1 MKRLKRISKILFL
14 GLALTLVV
22 IIGLF
27 GYSDIPLDHLKA
39 KYTSAASKFIEIEG
53 MNVHYTDEGPKQDS
67 IPIVLIHGTGS
78 SLHTFND
85 WSKTLIKTRRVIRM
99 DLPGY
104 GLTGPFPSR
113 DYSMDSYVAFIEEFL
128 NELNIHTCVLGG
140 NSLGGGISWR
150 YTLKH
155 PNKIEKLILIDA
167 SGYPTESVSRPLAF
181 QLAEIPILKNAFTYI
196 TPRSVATSSIENVYA
211 DKSKVTEELVDRYF
225 ELTLRE
231 GNRQAFVD
239 RLAVEHQSDAYKQI
253 PSIRQP
259 TLIIWGDQDQ
269 LIPVEMAHNFH
280 RDLTKSTLIVL
291 KNVGHVPMEEAPKTS
306 LEALLSFL
314 NKPFII

>member
-53 MNVHYTDEGPKQDS
+53 MNVHYTDEGPQQDS
-67 IPIVLIHGTGS
+67 IPIILIHGTGS
-78 SLHTFND
+78 SLHTFDD
-85 WSKTLIKTRRVIRM
+85 WTKTLIKTRRVIRM

-104 GLTGPFPSR
+104 GLTGPFPDR
-113 DYSMDSYVAFIEEFL
+113 DYSMDNYVAFIDAL
-128 NELNIHTCVLGG
+128 LTELNINTCVLGG

-150 YTLKH
+150 YTLAHSK
-155 PNKIEKLILIDA
+155 KVYQLVLIDA
-167 SGYPTESVSRPLAF
+167 SGYPAEAESRPLAF
-181 QLAEIPILKNAFTYI
+181 ELAQIPIIKNIFTYI
-196 TPRSVATSSIENVYA
+196 TPRSVAKSSIENVYA
-211 DKSKVTEELVDRYF
+211 DQSKVSEKLVDRYF

-239 RLAVEHQSDAYKQI
+239 RLAVEHQSNAYELIPQI
-253 PSIRQP
+253 QQK

-280 RDLTKSTLIVL
+280 KDLPKSTLVVL
-291 KNVGHVPMEEAPKTS
+291 NNVGHVPMEEAPEAS
-306 LEALLSFL
+306 LEALLPFL
-314 NKPFII
+314 N